1 MNLRGFWAEF
11 RQFIDRGNVLDL
23 AIGVVIGA
31 AFGKIVSSFVA
42 DIFTPILGLLVGGID
57 FSKLQVV
64 IGWDPDNPAIIKYG
78 VFIQAVFDFLI
89 IAFAIFLL
97 IRAFNALQRKKQE
110 TPAVPPPPSPEVQL
124 LTEIRDLLRSKQ

>member
-78 VFIQAVFDFLI
+78 
-89 IAFAIFLL
+89 
-97 IRAFNALQRKKQE
+97 
-110 TPAVPPPPSPEVQL
+110 
-124 LTEIRDLLRSKQ
+124 